1 MSAGKPDDHLEKVI
15 TVRVSKRF
23 FDVLE
28 EKRKKTNC
36 QTVSEMVRAIL
47 YKERIMFYYTDA
59 SLNATAIEL
68 AGIRKELNQIA
79 ANVNEITQSFH
90 SADSESQK
98 MFQALRVA
106 EEYKRVESKV
116 EKLQIMVSEIGKKW
130 LQG

>member
-1 MSAGKPDDHLEKVI
+1 MNARKPDEQLEKVI
-15 TVRVSKRF
+15 TVRVSNRF
-23 FDVLE
+23 FDGLE

-79 ANVNEITQSFH
+79 SNVNEITQSFH
-90 SADSESQK
+90 SADSESQR

-106 EEYKRVESKV
+106 EEYKRVENKV
-116 EKLQIMVSEIGKKW
+116 EKLQIMVSEIGKTW

>member
-1 MSAGKPDDHLEKVI
+1 MSAGKPDEHLEKVI

-23 FDVLE
+23 FDGLE

-68 AGIRKELNQIA
+68 AGIRKELNQIGS
-79 ANVNEITQSFH
+79 NVSDITQSFH
-90 SADSESQK
+90 SADSESQR

>member
-1 MSAGKPDDHLEKVI
+1 MSDGKTDEHLEKVI

-23 FDVLE
+23 FDGLE

-68 AGIRKELNQIA
+68 AGIRKELNQIGS
-79 ANVNEITQSFH
+79 NVSDITQSFH
-90 SADSESQK
+90 AADSQSQR

>member
-1 MSAGKPDDHLEKVI
+1 MSAGKPDEHLEKVI

-23 FDVLE
+23 FDGLE

-79 ANVNEITQSFH
+79 SNVNEITQSFH

>member
-1 MSAGKPDDHLEKVI
+1 MRDGKPDEHLEKVI

-23 FDVLE
+23 FDGLE

-68 AGIRKELNQIA
+68 AGIRKELNQITSS
-79 ANVNEITQSFH
+79 VSGITQSFH
-90 SADSESQK
+90 SADSESQR

>member
-1 MSAGKPDDHLEKVI
+1 MSAGKPDEHLEKVI

-23 FDVLE
+23 FDGLE

-79 ANVNEITQSFH
+79 GNVSDITQSFH
-90 SADSESQK
+90 SADSESQR

>member
-1 MSAGKPDDHLEKVI
+1 MNARKPDEQLEKVI
-15 TVRVSKRF
+15 TVRVSNRF
-23 FDVLE
+23 FDGLE

-79 ANVNEITQSFH
+79 SNVNEITQSFH
-90 SADSESQK
+90 SADSESQR

-106 EEYKRVESKV
+106 EEYKRVENKV

>member
-1 MSAGKPDDHLEKVI
+1 MSTGQPEEYLEKVI

-23 FDVLE
+23 FDGLE

-47 YKERIMFYYTDA
+47 YQERIMFYYTDA

-79 ANVNEITQSFH
+79 GNVDDITQSFH
-90 SADSESQK
+90 SADSESQR

>member
-1 MSAGKPDDHLEKVI
+1 MSAGKPDEHLEKVI

-23 FDVLE
+23 FDGLE

-68 AGIRKELNQIA
+68 ATIREELSEIGINIQEIA
-79 ANVNEITQSFH
+79 QSFH
-90 SADSESQK
+90 SSDPGSQR
-98 MFQALRVA
+98 MFHALRVA
-106 EEYKRVESKV
+106 EEYKRVEAKV
-116 EKLQIMVSEIGKKW
+116 DKLLIMVSEIGKRW

>member
-1 MSAGKPDDHLEKVI
+1 MSAGKPDEQFEKVI

-23 FDVLE
+23 FDGLE

-79 ANVNEITQSFH
+79 GNVNEITQSFH

>member
-1 MSAGKPDDHLEKVI
+1 MSAGKPQEHLEKVI

-23 FDVLE
+23 FDGLE

-36 QTVSEMVRAIL
+36 QNVSEMVRAIL

-59 SLNATAIEL
+59 SLNATASEL

-79 ANVNEITQSFH
+79 SNVNEITQSFH
-90 SADSESQK
+90 SADPGSQR
-98 MFQALRVA
+98 MFHALRVA

-116 EKLQIMVSEIGKKW
+116 EKLQIMVSEMGKKW

>member
-1 MSAGKPDDHLEKVI
+1 MSDRKPHEHLEKVI

-23 FDVLE
+23 FDGLE

-36 QTVSEMVRAIL
+36 QNVSEMVRAIL
-47 YKERIMFYYTDA
+47 YKERIMFCYTDA

-68 AGIRKELNQIA
+68 AGIRKELNHITS
-79 ANVNEITQSFH
+79 NVNEITQSFH
-90 SADSESQK
+90 SADSESQR
-98 MFQALRVA
+98 MFQALRVS

>member
-1 MSAGKPDDHLEKVI
+1 MSTGQPEEQLEKVI

-23 FDVLE
+23 FDGLE

-68 AGIRKELNQIA
+68 AGIRKELNQIGS
-79 ANVNEITQSFH
+79 NINQIIRSFH
-90 SADSESQK
+90 AADSESQR
-98 MFQALRVA
+98 MFHALRVA
-106 EEYKRVESKV
+106 EEYKRVDAKV
-116 EKLQIMVSEIGKKW
+116 EKLLIMVSEIGKTW